1 MVALQNHKQRHRNV
15 KDITTSSC
23 KAFLER
29 QHLGKLSTDA
39 LRDLLSLIKKTSDL
53 IVPPTPGFDAGVHE
67 IGDDM
72 CVVIATDPC
81 LGVPIEWFGW
91 LLIHYS
97 ASDVALFGAQ
107 PRFCTINLLGPPGTR
122 KKVFQKVMEQAC
134 SATEE
139 IGMSIVTGHTGTYE
153 GLSTLVAT
161 CTAYG
166 FVQKDELITPGGARP
181 GDYLLCTKPVG
192 LETLVNFV
200 LTHKKLARKLFGPER
215 TRQLAEQV
223 RMQTC
228 VEDALTL
235 ARTGGVSAMHDATE
249 GGLVAALNEMA
260 DASNVGFSL
269 DFAKLPLTPE
279 TTKLAEHFRL
289 TWKQTLSMSSTGT
302 LLAAV
307 SPRKKDEVVGTLSG
321 RGLSANLIGFFSES
335 EERLIKYRG
344 KEVKFPRKA
353 DDPYAKIFAS
363 AG

>member
-1 MVALQNHKQRHRNV
+1 M
-15 KDITTSSC
+15 
-23 KAFLER
+23 
-29 QHLGKLSTDA
+29 GKLSIDA
-39 LRDLLSLIKKTSDL
+39 LRDLLRFIKKTPDL
-53 IVPPTPGFDAGVHE
+53 IVPPLPGFDAGVHE
-67 IGDDM
+67 IGDNM
-72 CVVIATDPC
+72 CVVVATDPC
-81 LGVPIEWFGW
+81 LGVPREWFGW

-107 PRFCTINLLGPPGTR
+107 PRFCTVNLLGPPGT
-122 KKVFQKVMEQAC
+122 KKAVFENVMEQAC
-134 SATEE
+134 SAAEE
-139 IGMSIVTGHTGTYE
+139 IGMTIVTGHTGTYE

-166 FVQKDELITPGGARP
+166 FVQKDELITPAGARP

-200 LTHKKLARKLFGPER
+200 LTHKKLARKLFGRER

-228 VEDALTL
+228 VEEALTL

-249 GGLVAALNEMA
+249 GGLVTALNEMA

-279 TTKLAEHFRL
+279 TQKLAEHFRL
-289 TWKQTLSMSSTGT
+289 TWKQVLSMSSTGT

-307 SPRKKDEVVGTLSG
+307 SPRKKNEVIEALSG
-321 RGLSANLIGFFSES
+321 RGFSVKIVGFFSES

-344 KEVKFPRKA
+344 RQVKFPKKT

-363 AG
+363 VG

>member
-1 MVALQNHKQRHRNV
+1 M
-15 KDITTSSC
+15 
-23 KAFLER
+23 
-29 QHLGKLSTDA
+29 GKLSTDA
-39 LRDLLSLIKKTSDL
+39 LQDLLRFIKKTPDL
-53 IVPPTPGFDAGVHE
+53 IVPPLPGFDAGAHE
-67 IGDDM
+67 IGDNM

-81 LGVPIEWFGW
+81 LGVPMEWFGW
-91 LLIHYS
+91 FLIHYS

-107 PRFCTINLLGPPGTR
+107 PRFCAVNLLGPLGTR
-122 KKVFQKVMEQAC
+122 KAVFEKVIEQAC
-134 SATEE
+134 SAAEE

-166 FVQKDELITPGGARP
+166 FVQKDKLITPAGARP
-181 GDYLLCTKPVG
+181 GDYLLCTKPIG

-228 VEDALTL
+228 VREALTL

-249 GGLVAALNEMA
+249 GGLVAALNELA

-279 TTKLAEHFRL
+279 TQKLAEHFHL
-289 TWKQTLSMSSTGT
+289 TWKQVLSMSSTGT

-307 SPRKKDEVVGTLSG
+307 SPHKKDEVIEALSIKG
-321 RGLSANLIGFFSES
+321 FSVEIIGFFSES
-335 EERLIKYRG
+335 KERLIKYRG
-344 KEVKFPRKA
+344 KEVGFPRKA

-363 AG
+363 VS

>member
-1 MVALQNHKQRHRNV
+1 M
-15 KDITTSSC
+15 
-23 KAFLER
+23 
-29 QHLGKLSTDA
+29 GKLSTDA
-39 LRDLLSLIKKTSDL
+39 LRDLLRFIKKTPDV
-53 IVPPTPGFDAGVHE
+53 IVPPLPGFDAGVHE
-67 IGDDM
+67 IGDNM
-72 CVVIATDPC
+72 CLVIATDPC
-81 LGVPIEWFGW
+81 LGVPQKWFGW

-107 PRFCTINLLGPPGTR
+107 PRFCTVNLLGPPRTR
-122 KKVFQKVMEQAC
+122 KAVFEKVMEQAC
-134 SATEE
+134 NAAEE

-166 FVQKDELITPGGARP
+166 FVRKDELITPAGARP

-200 LTHKKLARKLFGPER
+200 LTHEKLARKLFGRER
-215 TRQLAEQV
+215 TLKLAEQV
-223 RMQTC
+223 KLQTC

-279 TTKLAEHFRL
+279 TQKLAEHFRL

-307 SPRKKDEVVGTLSG
+307 SPHKKDKVIEAISRQRFPNIV
-321 RGLSANLIGFFSES
+321 GFFSES

-344 KEVKFPRKA
+344 SEVKFPRKA
-353 DDPYAKIFAS
+353 DDPYAEIFAS
-363 AG
+363 VG